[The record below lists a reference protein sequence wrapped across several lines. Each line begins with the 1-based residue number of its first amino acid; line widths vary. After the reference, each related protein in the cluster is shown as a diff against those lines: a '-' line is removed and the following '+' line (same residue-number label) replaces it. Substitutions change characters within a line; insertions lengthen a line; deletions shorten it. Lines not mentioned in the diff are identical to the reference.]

1 VATNGFPDGHSSGLG
16 ALRQIG
22 LTDDGVSEFIQ
33 NVTSAIHTEDLFVD
47 TEEKSLGPTI
57 TISVRTERT
66 WRTIEFV
73 LPSAGSAP
81 FQAAVRALSQSP
93 KDPGWVQQIMRF
105 GIVRFRWDN
114 SSGEWWRSKRPD
126 EVPVDLGAVPPEVI
140 AGGAATLWFLGKFA
154 DAYISKLADR
164 LADSTVDAAARFKH
178 KKKGGENF
186 ITIRVPGGTTTI
198 LLPEPFS
205 EEARLAFIDLDPSVD
220 GIRGKTLHWN
230 SEKHAW
236 VASEV
241 KKWYHE

>member
-1 VATNGFPDGHSSGLG
+1 M
-16 ALRQIG
+16 
-22 LTDDGVSEFIQ
+22 
-33 NVTSAIHTEDLFVD
+33 
-47 TEEKSLGPTI
+47 KY
-57 TISVRTERT
+57 
-66 WRTIEFV
+66 
-73 LPSAGSAP
+73 
-81 FQAAVRALSQSP
+81 LSTLELS
-93 KDPGWVQQIMRF
+93 
-105 GIVRFRWDN
+105 
-114 SSGEWWRSKRPD
+114 
-126 EVPVDLGAVPPEVI
+126 PPEVI

>member
-1 VATNGFPDGHSSGLG
+1 MTDGE
-16 ALRQIG
+16 I
-22 LTDDGVSEFIQ
+22 SEFMRNI
-33 NVTSAIHTEDLFVD
+33 TSAIHAEDLFVD
-47 TEEKSLGPTI
+47 TGEKSLGPTI
-57 TISVRTERT
+57 TLSVRTVRT

-81 FQAAVRALSQSP
+81 YQAAVRALSQSL
-93 KDPGWVQQIMRF
+93 KDSGWVRQIMRF

-114 SSGEWWRSKRPD
+114 NSNEWWRSKRPD

-164 LADSTVDAAARFKH
+164 LADSTVEAAARFKH
-178 KKKGGENF
+178 KKKGAEHF

-198 LLPEPFS
+198 LLPESFS
-205 EEARLAFIDLDPSVD
+205 EEACLAFIDLDPSAD
-220 GIRGKTLHWN
+220 GVRGKTLHWD

-236 VASEV
+236 VTSEV